1 MEEEKILTEDK
12 IPVEEAYEMIKN
24 WSYRDIKGLM
34 KMLVSLW
41 RADRAKETR
50 HGLWV
55 FSTGGLYENEVLLH
69 ALKKNFAWNI
79 IGWDSLEFPGGFLV
93 VATSKSAK
101 KELERIKQQ
110 VVKWAWNKHAPKKGR
125 RVWRKY

>member
-1 MEEEKILTEDK
+1 MEEERIITEDK
-12 IPVEEAYEMIKN
+12 IPVEEAYEIIKN
-24 WSYRDIKGLM
+24 WSYRDIEGLM

-50 HGLWV
+50 PGLWV
-55 FSTGGLYENEVLLH
+55 FSTGGSYENEVLLH

-79 IGWDSLEFPGGFLV
+79 IAWDSLEFPGGFLI

-101 KELERIKQQ
+101 KELERKKQQ
-110 VVKWAWNKHAPKKGR
+110 IVEWAWNKQAPKKDK
-125 RVWRKY
+125 RVRRKY

>member
-24 WSYRDIKGLM
+24 WSYRDIEGLM

-50 HGLWV
+50 PGLWV

-79 IGWDSLEFPGGFLV
+79 IVWDSLEFPGGFLV

-101 KELERIKQQ
+101 KKLERIKQQ
-110 VVKWAWNKHAPKKGR
+110 IVKWAWGKFKTPTDERK
-125 RVWRKY
+125 WRKY